1 MKKLILSLL
10 TAATLLLAASGTGR
24 ADEFSAIANSPYTYW
39 VPAPGYVSAPPA
51 GCYDAPPHPR
61 RGGGAGPRFFFGF
74 HFH

>member
-10 TAATLLLAASGTGR
+10 SAAALLLAASGTGR

-39 VPAPGYVSAPPA
+39 VPAPAYAAAPPPHYYPA
-51 GCYDAPPHPR
+51 QPPVQVFV
-61 RGGGAGPRFFFGF
+61 GLPRFFFGF

>member
-39 VPAPGYVSAPPA
+39 VPAPGYVSAPPP
-51 GCYDAPPHPR
+51 YYYYPPQPPVR
-61 RGGGAGPRFFFGF
+61 VFIAGPRFFFGF